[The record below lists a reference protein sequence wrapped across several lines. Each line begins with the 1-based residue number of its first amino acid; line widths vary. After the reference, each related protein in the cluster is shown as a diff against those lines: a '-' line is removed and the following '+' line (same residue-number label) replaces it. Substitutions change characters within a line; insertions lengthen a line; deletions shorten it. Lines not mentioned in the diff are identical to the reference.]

1 MTQFRHFFSN
11 SFNLIFSLYIPI
23 YAQSIHLNQPKT
35 LGLEKGCSKDM
46 LTEARSAGCSP
57 AISRKT
63 RGETFFRFNI
73 YTYI

>member
-1 MTQFRHFFSN
+1 MHK
-11 SFNLIFSLYIPI
+11 
-23 YAQSIHLNQPKT
+23 SIHLNQPKT

-63 RGETFFRFNI
+63 RGETFFLDLIFMLI
-73 YTYI
+73 F